1 VPSKTEA
8 GTLLIREKTVVPGA
22 VGLETESFAPGW
34 RLVLNLDRRGLDQQI
49 RSAGW
54 TFFCLAGDIQATVFG
69 RKRQDRVSRAVKRI
83 LAKLKSP
90 EFNCLEIAEV
100 VSKRFL
106 GMPCTNVHA
115 RSRHIQ
121 ESVFLVRTKDVP
133 EWDQARRAVA

>member
-1 VPSKTEA
+1 MPNKTEA
-8 GTLLIREKTVVPGA
+8 GTLLIREETVVPGA
-22 VGLETESFAPGW
+22 VLETEPFAPGW
-34 RLVLNLDRRGLDQQI
+34 KLVLNLDRRGLDQQI

-54 TFFCLAGDIQATVFG
+54 TFFCLAGEIQATTFG
-69 RKRQDRVSRAVKRI
+69 RRGQDGVSRAVKRI

-90 EFNCLEIAEV
+90 EFNCLEITEV

-121 ESVFLVRTKDVP
+121 ESIFLVRAKDVP
-133 EWDQARRAVA
+133 EWGQARRAVA